1 MSMERWN
8 PFRDF
13 DNMRQAMDRWMDE
26 RLAGNR
32 QSPAQANPLSVAL
45 DIHETQAGYEL
56 EASLP
61 GVKPEDLDI
70 QIDRETLTLRGKSA
84 ADEEKQAGRN
94 FIYRERRSG
103 SFFRTVRL
111 PEAVDPEKVEATL
124 ENGVLRVQLPKLN
137 QTGQRR
143 VQVRPISKQAENLPS
158 VNQIAA
164 TSSNEGG
171 NPLKGTTEEQNHE
184 QSEPKPDP
192 DRAY

>member
-1 MSMERWN
+1 MSMERRN

-13 DNMRQAMDRWMDE
+13 DNIRQAMDRWMDE
-26 RLAGNR
+26 RLAVNR
-32 QSPAQANPLSVAL
+32 PGSEQASPLSVAL
-45 DIHETQAGYEL
+45 DLRETQAGYEL

-61 GVKPEDLDI
+61 GVKPEDVDI
-70 QIDRETLTLRGKSA
+70 QVDGETLTLRGKSA

-103 SFFRTVRL
+103 SFFRMVRL

-124 ENGVLRVQLPKLN
+124 EQGVLRVQLPKLN
-137 QTGQRR
+137 QAGQRR
-143 VQVRPISKQAENLPS
+143 VQVRPIIKQAGNLPV
-158 VNQIAA
+158 VNSLAA

-171 NPLKGTTEEQNHE
+171 NPLKGATEEQNHE

-192 DRAY
+192 N